1 MLTRL
6 KFSNF
11 KSWRHADL
19 RFGRVTGLFGPN
31 SSGKS
36 SLLQFLLML
45 KQTKNAT
52 DRGLVLDLGG
62 PDQLVNLGTFHDMVH
77 GHDENATID
86 WRLEWEE
93 LEALE
98 IPDPAGRRRDVM
110 LSGHDVAIECEVALR
125 RNSMS
130 ARRLM
135 YEFEYEKYTLTPKP
149 TKPTEFD
156 LSSSSSQGSGYD
168 FQRTRGRAWPLPGP
182 IKTHLFPDQAK
193 TYYRNA
199 DFLGYYE
206 VSYEETIDDIYYLG
220 PLREYPKRLYTWS
233 GGKPVDV
240 GPRGERTVDA
250 ILAAT
255 SNGNLLNLGRRTKRR
270 SFQEVI
276 AYWLQELGLIQE
288 FRVEELVSGSNT
300 YRAIAQRDRRG
311 SWALLTD
318 VGFGVSQVLPVLVL
332 LYYVPE
338 GATVILEQPEIHLHP
353 AVQSGLADVMLKVAE
368 TRNVQ
373 VIVESHSEH
382 ILRRL
387 QRRVAENSTQVDDV
401 RLYFCD
407 LKRGISTLSDLQLN
421 TYGEIKNWPSYF
433 FGDDL
438 GEIAAIQKSGLR
450 RRMEEA

>member
-62 PDQLVNLGTFHDMVH
+62 PDQLVNLGTFQDMVH
-77 GHDENATID
+77 GHDEKTTID

-93 LEALE
+93 FEALE

-135 YEFEYEKYTLTPKP
+135 YEFEYEKYTLTPRS

-156 LSSSSSQGSGYD
+156 LSSSSSQGPGYD

-193 TYYRNA
+193 TYYRNSN
-199 DFLGYYE
+199 FLGYFE
-206 VSYEETIDDIYYLG
+206 SAYEETIDNIYYLG
-220 PLREYPKRLYTWS
+220 PLREHPKREYRWAGAS
-233 GGKPVDV
+233 PADV
-240 GPRGERTVDA
+240 GMRGENAIDA

-255 SNGNLLNLGRRTKRR
+255 SRGATRSLGGRTRYKP
-270 SFQEVI
+270 FQGMI
-276 AYWLQELGLIQE
+276 AHWLQQLGLIQE
-288 FRVEELVSGSNT
+288 FEVVE
-300 YRAIAQRDRRG
+300 IAEGANLYQAMVKRDRRG
-311 SWALLTD
+311 PKAMLTD
-318 VGFGVSQVLPVLVL
+318 VGFGVSQVLPALVL
-332 LYYVPE
+332 LYYAPE

-353 AVQSGLADVMLKVAE
+353 KVQNGLADVILKVAE
-368 TRNVQ
+368 TRKLQ

-382 ILRRL
+382 LLRRF
-387 QRRVAENSTQVDDV
+387 QRRVAEGKVSANDIRLLFCSIRRSTSS
-401 RLYFCD
+401 LH
-407 LKRGISTLSDLQLN
+407 DLQLN
-421 TYGEIKNWPSYF
+421 EFGEIENWPDQF
-433 FGDDL
+433 FGDDF
-438 GEIAAIQKSGLR
+438 GEVAATQLAGLK
-450 RRMEEA
+450 RRMAAE